1 MAILE
6 MQGMQPSRVR
16 GGGGY
21 GGGHGGG
28 GGSDLSL
35 LLCDSLISVALCL

>member
-1 MAILE
+1 MAILQ

-16 GGGGY
+16 GGGG
-21 GGGHGGG
+21 GCGCGGGG